1 MVMVM
6 VMVIGYLTL
15 IQEICSVVEACLGVD
30 DCPDEKDNDSD
41 CDGEDGRYY
50 QN

>member
-1 MVMVM
+1 MVM

-30 DCPDEKDNDSD
+30 DCPDE
-41 CDGEDGRYY
+41 EDGWHDGRLGMVRLDG
-50 QN
+50 